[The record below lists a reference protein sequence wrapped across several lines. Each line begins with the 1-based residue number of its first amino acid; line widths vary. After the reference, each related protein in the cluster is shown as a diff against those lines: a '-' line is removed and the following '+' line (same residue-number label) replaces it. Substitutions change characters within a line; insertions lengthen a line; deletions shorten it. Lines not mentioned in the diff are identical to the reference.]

1 MPRPASAPIVSGS
14 GLHRVLGLAFG
25 LAIGFGGVV
34 GGSLLKASG
43 SVAGLAPEPWLIV
56 ALWSACSLHSF
67 LGANV
72 VAELMTALP
81 KDGGLFVIARRAFGD
96 FGALV
101 VGWADAAQTCAAIA
115 AVTILFSPFAGMII
129 PALVPYGIALA
140 IGVQILLLGVNLLG
154 IREGSAVQQATA
166 LLKGH
171 HAGRNC
177 CDLAHCRRQWRH
189 GGAGVRRG
197 DDRRCDHGLSNGL

>member
-1 MPRPASAPIVSGS
+1 MQSLGHEPTVTGS

-34 GGSLLKASG
+34 GGGLLKTSG
-43 SVAGLAPEPWLIV
+43 SVAGLTPDPWLIV
-56 ALWSACSLHSF
+56 ALWTACSLHSF

-72 VAELMTALP
+72 VAEVMTALP
-81 KDGGLFVIARRAFGD
+81 KDGGLFVTARRAFGD
-96 FGALV
+96 FGGLI

-115 AVTILFSPFAGMII
+115 AVTILFATFAGMIV

-140 IGVQILLLGVNLLG
+140 IGVQVLLLGVNLLG

-166 LLKGH
+166 LLK
-171 HAGRNC
+171 A
-177 CDLAHCRRQWRH
+177 
-189 GGAGVRRG
+189 
-197 DDRRCDHGLSNGL
+197 

>member
-115 AVTILFSPFAGMII
+115 AVTILFANLRRDDHPCTGSLWYCPGHWSPN
-129 PALVPYGIALA
+129 PPPW
-140 IGVQILLLGVNLLG
+140 
-154 IREGSAVQQATA
+154 REPTG
-166 LLKGH
+166 
-171 HAGRNC
+171 
-177 CDLAHCRRQWRH
+177 DP
-189 GGAGVRRG
+189 RG
-197 DDRRCDHGLSNGL
+197 